1 MLESCKF
8 TPFGLCVKT
17 ELLRRGK
24 TQKWLE
30 ETVTARTGLFMDSG
44 YTYKILT
51 GERSAPKIV
60 RAICDILGIPDSCE
74 STNGYVGC
82 CEY

>member
-1 MLESCKF
+1 MLESCKL

-30 ETVTARTGLFMDSG
+30 ETVTAKTGLYMDSG

-51 GERSAPKIV
+51 GERSAPKIIQ
-60 RAICDILGIPDSCE
+60 AIREILDLPE
-74 STNGYVGC
+74 VETA
-82 CEY
+82 